1 MPETQRAAYLLLSC
15 LPRFREI
22 EAQGC
27 QFSRERQAGRSAP
40 KENAGKGEA
49 MTYKRGGVY
58 WYKFRWTL
66 KLKDGARES
75 YLVRKSAR
83 TSTVKRAREA
93 EEEHRRALRLGLV
106 HPADPWP
113 KPKPQT
119 PQVPTLR
126 EFNKQFLA
134 FVGVQKKSGTARFYK
149 VCANRLLCFS
159 ALADALLPEI
169 TGEAVSKYAH
179 WRRSTSP
186 EDSVLTVN
194 GELRTLRR
202 MLNLAHEWGLLSQT
216 PTIHEL
222 PGGKGRDR
230 VISFAEEAQY
240 LAAASR
246 TVRDAAIMASDTGLR
261 PNSEL
266 FPLEWS
272 NVQLESTQ
280 DAPQGFIHVTQGKT
294 DAATRNMP
302 LTPRTREMLL
312 ARRQLV
318 NGSKYVFPG
327 PGKSGHLSTIQ
338 HAHEKAIRD
347 AGLQP
352 FEFYCWRH
360 TFGTRCAE
368 SGMDKFTLAR
378 LMGHSSPRVA
388 ERYYIHVTEPHV
400 MTGFERFLNYHAGKL
415 VDAVPKQTDRV
426 Q

>member
-1 MPETQRAAYLLLSC
+1 
-15 LPRFREI
+15 
-22 EAQGC
+22 
-27 QFSRERQAGRSAP
+27 
-40 KENAGKGEA
+40 

-66 KLKDGARES
+66 KPLEGPSEN

-83 TSTVKRAREA
+83 TSNVKRAREM

-106 HPADPWP
+106 HPAEPWP
-113 KPKPQT
+113 KTKPKAPQI
-119 PQVPTLR
+119 PTLR
-126 EFNKQFLA
+126 EFTKQFLA
-134 FVGVQKKSGTARFYK
+134 YVTVQKKSGTARFYK
-149 VCANRLLCFS
+149 VCGNRVLRFS
-159 ALADALLPEI
+159 PLADALLSEI
-169 TGEAVSKYAH
+169 TGEVVSKYAH
-179 WRRSTSP
+179 WRRSASP
-186 EDSVLTVN
+186 DDSVLTVN

-202 MLNLAHEWGLLSQT
+202 MLNLAQEWGLVSQT

-230 VISFAEEAQY
+230 VIGFAEEAQY
-240 LAAASR
+240 LAAASH
-246 TVRDAAIMASDTGLR
+246 TVRDVAIMASDTGLR

-272 NVQLESTQ
+272 NVQLERTP

-294 DAATRNMP
+294 DAATRNLP
-302 LTPRTREMLL
+302 LTPRVREMLL
-312 ARRQLV
+312 VRRQLAT
-318 NGSKYVFPG
+318 GSKYVFPG
-327 PGKSGHLSTIQ
+327 SGKSGHLATIQ

-347 AGLQP
+347 AGLQS

-400 MTGFERFLNYHAGKL
+400 MTGFERFLTYHAKGL
-415 VDAVPKQTDRV
+415 VDAAPAQTERI

>member
-1 MPETQRAAYLLLSC
+1 M
-15 LPRFREI
+15 I
-22 EAQGC
+22 
-27 QFSRERQAGRSAP
+27 
-40 KENAGKGEA
+40 
-49 MTYKRGGVY
+49 YKRGGVY

-66 KLKDGARES
+66 RVQDGPSEN

-83 TSTVKRAREA
+83 TCNVKRAREA

-113 KPKPQT
+113 KPERQR

-126 EFNKQFLA
+126 DFTKQFLNY
-134 FVGVQKKSGTARFYK
+134 VVVQKKSGTARFYK
-149 VCANRLLCFS
+149 VCVNRLLCFS
-159 ALADALLPEI
+159 PLVDALLPEI
-169 TGEAVSKYAH
+169 TGEAVSKYAY
-179 WRRSTSP
+179 WRKSTSP
-186 EDSVLTVN
+186 KGSVLTIN

-202 MLNLAHEWGLLSQT
+202 MLNLAQEWGLLSQA
-216 PTIHEL
+216 PNIHEL

-230 VISFAEEAQY
+230 VISFSEEAQY

-246 TVRDAAIMASDTGLR
+246 TVRDAAIMAADTGMR

-272 NVQLESTQ
+272 NIQLEATPE
-280 DAPQGFIHVTQGKT
+280 APQGFIHVAQGKT
-294 DAATRNMP
+294 DAATRNLP

-327 PGKSGHLSTIQ
+327 PGKSGHLTTIQ
-338 HAHEKAIRD
+338 HAHEKVIRD
-347 AGLQP
+347 LGLRA

-378 LMGHSSPRVA
+378 LLGRSSPRVA

-400 MTGFERFLNYHAGKL
+400 MTGFERFLDYHAKKL
-415 VDAVPKQTDRV
+415 VDTVPTQTERV

>member
-1 MPETQRAAYLLLSC
+1 
-15 LPRFREI
+15 
-22 EAQGC
+22 
-27 QFSRERQAGRSAP
+27 
-40 KENAGKGEA
+40 

-66 KLKDGARES
+66 KLQDGTKES

-83 TSTVKRAREA
+83 TSNVKRAREV
-93 EEEHRRALRLGLV
+93 EEEHRRALRMGTI
-106 HPADPWP
+106 HPAEPWP
-113 KPKPQT
+113 TPKPQT
-119 PQVPTLR
+119 PQIPTLR
-126 EFNKQFLA
+126 EFAKQFLDY
-134 FVGVQKKSGTARFYK
+134 VTVQKKSGTARFYK
-149 VCANRLLCFS
+149 VCAKRVLRFS
-159 ALADALLPEI
+159 MLADAFLSEI
-169 TGEAVSKYAH
+169 TGEAVSKYAY

-186 EDSVLTVN
+186 WESVLTVN

-202 MLNLAHEWGLLSQT
+202 MLNLAHEWGLLPQT
-216 PTIHEL
+216 PNIHEL

-240 LAAASR
+240 LVAASR
-246 TVRDAAIMASDTGLR
+246 TVRDAAIMAADTGLR

-266 FPLEWS
+266 FSLEWS
-272 NVQLESTQ
+272 NVQFESTQ
-280 DAPQGFIHVTQGKT
+280 EAPQGFIHVTQGKT

-302 LTPRTREMLL
+302 LTPRTREIL
-312 ARRQLV
+312 ADRRQLV

-327 PGKSGHLSTIQ
+327 PGKSGHLTTIQ
-338 HAHEKAIRD
+338 HAHERAVRD
-347 AGLQP
+347 AGLQR

-415 VDAVPKQTDRV
+415 VDAVPKQTERV

>member
-1 MPETQRAAYLLLSC
+1 
-15 LPRFREI
+15 
-22 EAQGC
+22 
-27 QFSRERQAGRSAP
+27 
-40 KENAGKGEA
+40 

-66 KLKDGARES
+66 KQHDGPSEN

-83 TSTVKRAREA
+83 TNSIKRAREV

-113 KPKPQT
+113 KKT
-119 PQVPTLR
+119 PQRPRIPTLR
-126 EFNKQFLA
+126 DFAKQFVA
-134 FVGVQKKSGTARFYK
+134 YVEIQKKPGTAQFYK
-149 VCANRLLCFS
+149 TCLNRVLRFS
-159 ALADALLPEI
+159 TLADSLVSEI
-169 TGEAVSKYAH
+169 TGEAVSKYSH

-186 EDSVLTVN
+186 TDSVLTVN

-202 MLNLAHEWGLLSQT
+202 MLNLALEWGLISQT
-216 PTIHEL
+216 PNIHEL

-230 VISFAEEAQY
+230 VISFAEEKLY
-240 LAAASR
+240 LVAASR
-246 TVRDAAIMASDTGLR
+246 ALRDVAIVAADTGLR
-261 PNSEL
+261 PNSEI

-272 NVQLESTQ
+272 NVHLESTPE
-280 DAPQGFIHVTQGKT
+280 APQGFIHVIRGKT
-294 DAATRNMP
+294 DAAMRNLP
-302 LTPRTREMLL
+302 LTPRTRELLL

-318 NGSKYVFPG
+318 SEVKHVFPG
-327 PGKSGHLSTIQ
+327 AGKSCHLVTVQ
-338 HAHEKAIRD
+338 HAHEKAVRE

-388 ERYYIHVTEPHV
+388 ERYYIHITESHV
-400 MTGFERFLNYHAGKL
+400 MTGFERFLNYHARNIL
-415 VDAVPKQTDRV
+415 NIVPKQTDNV